1 MNKPIDIGDIAQ
13 GLAKKEFLLH
23 YQPIVSLLTGH
34 VCGVE
39 ALVRWQKP
47 DGCLIPPAAFIPLA
61 EESGYVSEITNAIV
75 PMLFSD
81 LQEMDQFAPGLMV
94 SFNASS
100 KDFTGRR
107 LADTLSKQLDKTGI
121 EPGRVWV
128 EVTESAFV
136 PFEST
141 TREALYEIRDLG
153 IKIALDDFSASHFTL
168 EHLSQLPFSMLKIAL
183 PLVQRIAG
191 SAEDLAVLSHLVDV
205 GHQLNYSVVA
215 GGVETEELHEL
226 VLSTG
231 CTSAQGYYYGYPL
244 PLPGFANLMA
254 KHPIWENY
262 PFGSIRLAQVDIVDF
277 TRGVLREVMIEHTSG
292 DQQVR
297 QRAHARLTELR
308 CLETHFTNWYTHVE
322 SKCRAC
328 MPDKFTAIGREFE
341 ELHRSSVDL
350 IHSVEGDGQTWKS
363 LEAKID
369 SFTQQSAHL
378 SQMLL
383 EVAAKCMLKM
393 HCPVLAKSPAPIGPG
408 TDSIRLKADQPANSA
423 EGHQT

>member
-39 ALVRWQKP
+39 ALVRWHKP

-61 EESGYVSEITNAIV
+61 EETGYVSEITNAIV
-75 PMLFSD
+75 PMLFAD
-81 LQEMDQFAPGLMV
+81 LQKMDQFAPGLMV

-107 LADTLSKQLDKTGI
+107 LADTLSKQLHKTGI

-128 EVTESAFV
+128 EVTETALLPFSSA
-136 PFEST
+136 
-141 TREALYEIRDLG
+141 TRDALYEIRDLG
-153 IKIALDDFSASHFTL
+153 IKIALDDFSAGRFTL
-168 EHLSQLPFSMLKIAL
+168 DHLGQLPFSMLKIAL
-183 PLVQRIAG
+183 PLVQRIAT
-191 SAEDLAVLSHLVDV
+191 SADDLGVLSHLVDV

-215 GGVETEELHEL
+215 EGVETEELHEL

-231 CTSAQGYYYGYPL
+231 CTSAQGYYYGYPM
-244 PLPGFANLMA
+244 PLSAFADLMA

-262 PFGSIRLAQVDIVDF
+262 PFGSIRLAQVDIADF
-277 TRGVLREVMIEHTSG
+277 TRGVLREVMIEHSSG
-292 DQQVR
+292 DEQVR
-297 QRAHARLTELR
+297 QRAHVRLSELR
-308 CLETHFTNWYTHVE
+308 CLETHFANWYAHVE

-350 IHSVEGDGQTWKS
+350 IHSVEGGGQTWKA

-378 SQMLL
+378 TQMLL

-393 HCPVLAKSPAPIGPG
+393 HCPVLADNPAAR
-408 TDSIRLKADQPANSA
+408 DPAVARS
-423 EGHQT
+423 T